1 MSERSGKSAEQS
13 GQLEQQKLH
22 KCSRT
27 TERGRSVATQGNFN
41 AVGAPKVALE
51 IYQVWR
57 DEAWTGCR
65 AAAAA
70 PRTVSQSPSLCITC
84 SVTNVQKHV
93 SSKKA
98 KEKERS
104 SRRRHRLWG
113 RLRAAFS
120 GAGAIR

>member
-1 MSERSGKSAEQS
+1 M
-13 GQLEQQKLH
+13 
-22 KCSRT
+22 
-27 TERGRSVATQGNFN
+27 ATQGNFN
-41 AVGAPKVALE
+41 VVGARKVALE

-65 AAAAA
+65 AAAAAGA

-93 SSKKA
+93 SSKK
-98 KEKERS
+98 KKERS
-104 SRRRHRLWG
+104 RRRRNRLWG

>member
-65 AAAAA
+65 AAVA

-93 SSKKA
+93 SSKK
-98 KEKERS
+98 EKERS
-104 SRRRHRLWG
+104 RRRRHRLWG